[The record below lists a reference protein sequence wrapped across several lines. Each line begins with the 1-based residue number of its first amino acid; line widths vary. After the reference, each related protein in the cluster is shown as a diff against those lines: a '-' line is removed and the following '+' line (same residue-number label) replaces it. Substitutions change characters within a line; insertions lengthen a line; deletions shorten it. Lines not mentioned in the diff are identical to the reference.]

1 MEERIKKME
10 EKFAKLLEQKEQEIE
25 QLKNEI
31 AELKATLGED
41 DALDK
46 HAEDLLKKIKA
57 QSYETG
63 KNFGLERCCNV

>member
-1 MEERIKKME
+1 MFNNKIKNKWKKE
-10 EKFAKLLEQKEQEIE
+10 LKKLLEQKEQEIE

-57 QSYETG
+57 
-63 KNFGLERCCNV
+63 

>member
-1 MEERIKKME
+1 ME

-46 HAEDLLKKIKA
+46 HSEDLLKKIKA
-57 QSYETG
+57 
-63 KNFGLERCCNV
+63 